1 MDAAYVKF
9 MMCQCLINRA
19 DWGLAIGCMNIV
31 YSFFLFQFWA
41 VELFRSFDNYPIKWV
56 LLYGFNMMFN
66 VIAMMRIVKRESISV
81 FYWMCETGA
90 LLIFRVHHIYYNV
103 DEFWLAQRELYRV
116 SNIIIDVYIGL
127 SMLAMI
133 YVMCGLRLKL
143 EGQFPEEAMPNDC
156 KFAPE
161 LAKKAA
167 QKNAD
172 ELSAREEQQLAQRE
186 KLESDR
192 EMVELNPI
200 EATLKLA
207 HMEEEAC
214 LSSQEVTPTAPE
226 EESFPS
232 SIFLMQDFPEP
243 SAPPE
248 SRLSIEP
255 DFWYEINDI
264 VASGDQQND

>member
-9 MMCQCLINRA
+9 MMCRCLMNRA

-41 VELFRSFDNYPIKWV
+41 VELVRSLNNYTIKWV

-103 DEFWLAQRELYRV
+103 DEFWLAESKLYHV
-116 SNIIIDVYIGL
+116 CNIIIDAYIGL
-127 SMLAMI
+127 SLLAMI
-133 YVMCGLRLKL
+133 YVMCGLEL
-143 EGQFPEEAMPNDC
+143 ESQYPEDEMENDC
-156 KFAPE
+156 KFDPE
-161 LAKKAA
+161 SAKRAA
-167 QKNAD
+167 QKD
-172 ELSAREEQQLAQRE
+172 EAELLARNQEEQAHLEQR

-192 EMVELNPI
+192 EMEELNRK
-200 EATLKLA
+200 ATLKLA
-207 HMEEEAC
+207 QLEEEGS
-214 LSSQEVTPTAPE
+214 LSSQEIAPTAPE
-226 EESFPS
+226 EENLDS
-232 SIFLMQDFPEP
+232 SIFLMQDFPGP

-248 SRLSIEP
+248 SVLSIEP
-255 DFWYEINDI
+255 DFYYEINDI
-264 VASGDQQND
+264 VDSGDQQNY